1 MSTNT
6 IRIRRFVAVR
16 DEEIE
21 TKPEGGRVGVGR
33 HDRLLGRRRG
43 DLHGLRVPLV
53 LLVQGEARRAPGQ
66 V

>member
-21 TKPEGGRVGVGR
+21 TKPEGVASASVDTIAYWAVVAAIYMGFGFLWYYSFKEKLAARL
-33 HDRLLGRRRG
+33 DR
-43 DLHGLRVPLV
+43 
-53 LLVQGEARRAPGQ
+53 
-66 V
+66 